1 MTNRPEGKLYRSAN
15 AEHPDAQAVKP
26 SRQIVRQM
34 PTSTRSRN
42 STLPGDTGFSPAQV
56 YLFLLVPVLAVAA
69 IEGTF
74 FPKSNWFFTSV
85 WIGLSIFLTL
95 RAAAETHWAT
105 WTAPPITF
113 AIAILIHLNLSG
125 KGFGG
130 VAITQ
135 VLGLLFGLSERMW
148 VIFLVTG
155 FCWFVSK
162 RRLVAN
168 HRAHRASAQNL
179 N

>member
-15 AEHPDAQAVKP
+15 VEHPEAQAVKP
-26 SRQIVRQM
+26 SRTIARQM
-34 PTSTRSRN
+34 PTASRVRN
-42 STLPGDTGFSPAQV
+42 STIPGDNGLSPVQV
-56 YLFLLVPVLAVAA
+56 YLLLIVPVVSVAA
-69 IEGTF
+69 IEGNF
-74 FPKSNWFFTSV
+74 FPSSNWFFTSI
-85 WIGLSIFLTL
+85 WIVLSIFLTL
-95 RAAAETHWAT
+95 RASAETHWAT

-130 VAITQ
+130 FAITQ

-148 VIFLVTG
+148 IILIVTG
-155 FCWFVSK
+155 VCWFISR

-168 HRAHRASAQNL
+168 HKAHRALERNSK
-179 N
+179 

>member
-1 MTNRPEGKLYRSAN
+1 MTNRPEGKLYRSAS
-15 AEHPDAQAVKP
+15 AEHPDAQAVTP
-26 SRQIVRQM
+26 SRRIVRQM
-34 PTSTRSRN
+34 PNSTRVRN
-42 STLPGDTGFSPAQV
+42 RSIPGDTGFSPIQV
-56 YLFLLVPVLAVAA
+56 YALLLLTVTTCAA

-74 FPKSNWFFTSV
+74 FPSSNWFFTSV
-85 WIGLSIFLTL
+85 WIAVSLFIAL

-130 VAITQ
+130 FAITQ

-148 VIFLVTG
+148 VILLVTG
-155 FCWFVSK
+155 ACWFISK

-168 HRAHRASAQNL
+168 HKAHRALERNQN
-179 N
+179 